1 MQKVL
6 IIGAGKGGTAL
17 LQILMKT
24 KLIRIIAVVDQDPEA
39 QGLQE
44 ARRYGIATSSDWK
57 PYITEDI
64 DIIIHTTGDKAVM
77 DELLHEKK
85 EQTIVMPGKLAYMV
99 FQLME

>member
-39 QGLQE
+39 QERKKPGNMELQPHQI
-44 ARRYGIATSSDWK
+44 GNPT
-57 PYITEDI
+57 
-64 DIIIHTTGDKAVM
+64 
-77 DELLHEKK
+77 
-85 EQTIVMPGKLAYMV
+85 
-99 FQLME
+99 

>member
-39 QGLQE
+39 QE
-44 ARRYGIATSSDWK
+44 FARSPEIWNCNLIRLET
-57 PYITEDI
+57 
-64 DIIIHTTGDKAVM
+64 
-77 DELLHEKK
+77 LHN
-85 EQTIVMPGKLAYMV
+85 
-99 FQLME
+99 